1 MASSARARSTGVAR
15 TLRIAGI
22 AGGLMLSAL
31 VVAVPASAAPTCMFD
46 AMTGTVTVEVGNGET
61 ATIARSGDAIT
72 LDGTPCD
79 VATVTNTDAIVVNGT
94 GIPAAIVI
102 DLSGGPFAPGQA
114 TESDGGDSEIEFTIV
129 LPAGSPNVTVLGS
142 ADTDVLVAGAGG
154 INLNAAESAGDADVL
169 IIGLPAITLDG
180 AAGPDTLSVA
190 GGSGTGAE
198 RAATL
203 DGGAGDDQLRGALG
217 GSTFDGGDGVDTA
230 DYAAA
235 NGVTADL
242 SAGTVD
248 HPGAQLDQVAA
259 IENVD
264 GSPQQDRLIGDGGA
278 NVLRAG
284 DGADVIT
291 GGGGDDTLNGQ
302 VGLDTAD
309 FSASSGGVTV
319 SLRSHSA
326 NGDGNDSLQEI
337 EAVIG
342 SPAND
347 SLVGDPGPNVL
358 SGGGGDDT
366 IDGDTGDDA
375 LDGGGGKDTVQFDFT
390 DAGVDVDLRDG
401 VATGSGAD
409 TLADIEQV
417 TGTDKADT
425 IHGDNGVNRLLGGS
439 GRDSVYGHDGRD
451 EVRGGDGNDLVFGQR
466 GKDQVFGEK
475 GKDQLD
481 GGDGQDSCKGGP
493 DPDSF
498 VFCEK
503 ITLG

>member
-1 MASSARARSTGVAR
+1 
-15 TLRIAGI
+15 
-22 AGGLMLSAL
+22 MLAAL
-31 VVAVPASAAPTCMFD
+31 VVAVPASAAPTCTFD
-46 AMTGTVTVEVGNGET
+46 AMTATVTVEVGNGET

-102 DLSGGPFAPGQA
+102 DLSGGPFAPGQTA
-114 TESDGGDSEIEFTIV
+114 ESDGGDSEIEFTIV
-129 LPAGSPNVTVLGS
+129 LTAGSPNVSVLGS
-142 ADTDVLVAGAGG
+142 SDGDVLVAGAGG

-180 AAGPDTLSVA
+180 AAGADTLSVA

-203 DGGAGDDQLRGALG
+203 DGGAGDDELRGALG

-235 NGVTADL
+235 NGVTADV

-248 HPGAQLDQVAA
+248 HPGTQLDQIAA
-259 IENVD
+259 IEN
-264 GSPQQDRLIGDGGA
+264 L
-278 NVLRAG
+278 
-284 DGADVIT
+284 
-291 GGGGDDTLNGQ
+291 
-302 VGLDTAD
+302 
-309 FSASSGGVTV
+309 
-319 SLRSHSA
+319 
-326 NGDGNDSLQEI
+326 
-337 EAVIG
+337 IG
-342 SPAND
+342 SPADD
-347 SLVGDPGPNVL
+347 SLVGDPGPNAL

-375 LDGGGGKDTVQFDFT
+375 LDGGGAKDTVLFDFAA
-390 DAGVDVDLRDG
+390 AGVDVDLRDG

-409 TLADIEQV
+409 TLKDIEQV

-451 EVRGGDGNDLVFGQR
+451 EVRGGDGNDLVDGQR

-481 GGDGQDSCKGGP
+481 GGDGQDVCKGGP

>member
-1 MASSARARSTGVAR
+1 MASPGHARSSRVAR

-22 AGGLMLSAL
+22 VGGLVLSAL
-31 VVAVPASAAPTCMFD
+31 AVAVPASAAPTCTFD
-46 AMTGTVTVEVGNGET
+46 AMTATVTVEVGNGET
-61 ATIARSGDAIT
+61 GTIARSGDAIT
-72 LDGTPCD
+72 LDGNPCD
-79 VATVTNTDAIVVNGT
+79 VATVTNSDAIVVNGT

-102 DLSGGPFAPGQA
+102 DLSGGPFAPGQSA
-114 TESDGGDSEIEFTIV
+114 EPDGTGEIEFTIN
-129 LPAGSPNVTVLGS
+129 LPAGSPSVVVLGS
-142 ADTDVLVAGAGG
+142 ADSDALVVGAGG

-180 AAGPDTLSVA
+180 AAGADTLSVA

-203 DGGAGDDQLRGALG
+203 DGGAGEDELRGALG

-248 HPGAQLDQVAA
+248 HPGTQLDQVAA
-259 IENVD
+259 IENVA
-264 GSPQQDRLIGDGGA
+264 GSPQQDRLIGDGGS
-278 NVLRAG
+278 NVLRGG

-319 SLRSHSA
+319 ALRSHSA
-326 NGDGNDSLQEI
+326 TGDGNDSLQEI

-347 SLVGDPGPNVL
+347 SLVGDPGPNAL
-358 SGGGGDDT
+358 SGGAGDDT

-375 LDGGGGKDTVQFDFT
+375 LDGGGGKDTVRFDFAG
-390 DAGVDVDLRDG
+390 AGVDVDLRHG

-409 TLADIEQV
+409 ALKDLEQV

-425 IHGDNGVNRLLGGS
+425 IHGDDGVNRLLGGS
-439 GRDSVYGHDGRD
+439 GRDEVYGHDGRD

-466 GKDQVFGEK
+466 GRDQVFGEK